1 MSAPARPLLQS
12 VLDRLVA
19 TGRPAE
25 APEPS
30 RDGSLKELHDN
41 VRRDL
46 ERLLNTRRTSLT
58 WPAELTELE
67 DSLLSYGLADF
78 TGTDLATSE
87 AQDAYCRTLERTIR
101 HFEPRFVSV
110 QVERVSSNDP
120 VDPMLRFR
128 VSALLH
134 AEPEPEPLV
143 LDSALD
149 PATRNISF
157 RKRHD

>member
-1 MSAPARPLLQS
+1 MNAPGKPLLQS
-12 VLDRLVA
+12 VLDRLLA
-19 TGRPAE
+19 TGRPPE
-25 APEPS
+25 AQA
-30 RDGSLKELHDN
+30 RDHSLKELREN

-58 WPAELTELE
+58 WPAELAELE

-78 TGTDLATSE
+78 TGTDLATAE

-101 HFEPRFVSV
+101 RFEPRFISV
-110 QVERVSSNDP
+110 QVERVANTDP

-128 VSALLH
+128 ISALLH
-134 AEPEPEPLV
+134 AEPEPEPLI
-143 LDSALD
+143 LDSAMD